1 MNNSSND
8 FTKKLHYFNY
18 MIEQVFKK
26 PNRKGCPTYKG
37 AEKYKYFSAP
47 YLDAY
52 FPERKNVYKNYILSG
67 LLRDV

>member
-1 MNNSSND
+1 MNNYSND

-26 PNRKGCPTYKG
+26 PNKKG

-47 YLDAY
+47 YLDMY
-52 FPERKNVYKNYILSG
+52 FPKRKNVIKNYILELKS
-67 LLRDV
+67 R